1 MAGVL
6 TFLSPSNRLSAT
18 LLAWFPI
25 LLGVVLLYLPTYGY
39 LAQYTWTQEDHAHG
53 PMILAASLFLVWQ
66 RRDELARLIPEPLP
80 LVGWPLL
87 VGGLLLHAL
96 GQAMEVII
104 LEVAAQIPI
113 LAGVLL
119 LTLGRRAVRLLW
131 FPILFLVFM
140 IPLPGFLVDS
150 LTGSL
155 KQQVSVLAEQL
166 LYLLDY
172 PVART
177 GVTLTVGQ
185 YQLLVADACSGLHSL
200 YSLSA
205 VGLLYIQLMP
215 RQGWLRTAI
224 LAAAILPIAFA
235 ANVLRVLFLALATYH
250 FGEAASQGLAHD
262 LASPVMFAA
271 AVLSLGA
278 LDALLGLGLARLGLA
293 GGKPAAAAPHAPGQM
308 PGVPARAH
316 SWRHALPIGLA
327 ILAAIPVATA
337 ITPTRKVA
345 DQGPKIDLEAMLPK
359 RFGAWTVDESITPL
373 RADPRTTELLNKL
386 YSQTLSRTYINPQG
400 QRIMLSI
407 AYGGDQSESMSVH
420 KPEVCYPAQGFKVV
434 KEGDASLDTGA
445 GVIPVRRL
453 VAVQGRRMEPITYWM
468 TIGDRV
474 AQVKSADWKLEQIKF
489 GLTGRIPDGLLF
501 RVSSITG
508 DEEAAY
514 RSQADFV
521 RALMQSL
528 PERDRPRFI
537 GRPTP

>member
-6 TFLSPSNRLSAT
+6 TSLSPSTRLSAT
-18 LLAWFPI
+18 LLAWSPI
-25 LLGVVLLYLPTYGY
+25 LLGLVLLYLPTYGY
-39 LAQYTWTQEDHAHG
+39 LAQYTWTQEAHAHG
-53 PMILAASLFLVWQ
+53 PMILAASLFLAWQ
-66 RRDELARLIPEPLP
+66 RREEWARLVPAPLP
-80 LVGWPLL
+80 LLGWPLL

-96 GQAMEVII
+96 GQAMEVVI

-172 PVART
+172 PVARN

-278 LDALLGLGLARLGLA
+278 LDALLGLALA
-293 GGKPAAAAPHAPGQM
+293 GHKPAAVARHAADQAQGAS
-308 PGVPARAH
+308 ARART
-316 SWRHALPIGLA
+316 WLHALPVGLA
-327 ILAAIPVATA
+327 ILAAIPLATA
-337 ITPTRKVA
+337 ITPTQKVA
-345 DQGPKIDLEAMLPK
+345 DQGPKLDLEAMLPQ
-359 RFGAWTVDESITPL
+359 RFGAWAVDESIAPL
-373 RADPRTTELLNKL
+373 QADPRTTELLNKL
-386 YSQTLSRTYINPQG
+386 YSQTLSRTYINQQG

-468 TIGDRV
+468 TIGERV
-474 AQVKSADWKLEQIKF
+474 AQVQSAGWKLEQIKY

-508 DEEAAY
+508 DELGAY
-514 RSQADFV
+514 ALQADFV
-521 RALMQSL
+521 RALMLSL

-537 GRPTP
+537 GQPAKTKAQL